1 QTFQV
6 TSQEAT
12 KLSLAFSR
20 PPLPSAEDC
29 RKLSED
35 VQNAVLAVATV
46 YYWLP
51 KGQGTTL
58 RKMVRDATT
67 EVVEGMIQ
75 LTDTILNAPVERF
88 LSQEQLISTGGVW
101 EACEQVSNLPRDNQA
116 AVVSALAAYLVPLCS
131 QALVEGQDPYGDIM
145 EDEELGFRG
154 NRDTYWSE
162 ADRQLLSSCMGL
174 MKASKAC
181 LKKVLAAVKAHGK
194 ADSPE
199 HIAQL
204 DDLADIANEIS
215 PSVDE
220 LALSMYP
227 PVNPLAVR
235 LNAAKLASVLK
246 KVLEIAKTS
255 HVCPPSE
262 EGWVQ
267 FLTGAVDHNMNKVK
281 NFTQAFTANTL
292 GADVVTSVF
301 CATKSWLKGVICLV
315 YPDMTLGIDGSKE
328 VADIIINLWHPVPAT
343 RCTLV
348 HLTLFVETPKADET
362 KRTFVVQSMKV
373 MAEHNSGQCPPHSV
387 QESDRSRGL
396 LTPSSFS
403 AFLYTCLSFKDP
415 ALEDSMRIQRTGL
428 YLARYHLRRMVTL
441 PLQRRGMVEALM
453 STLTLL
459 RSEERLLSTRTRV
472 IIPVHTVCIHF
483 CKHEWAIVVQ
493 INFSFFDGMPVAY
506 HCTEHTAQVPGVV
519 SVGHICD
526 GILTARAVRVRTKP
540 SEL

>member
-1 QTFQV
+1 VAEGEPGEGREPFELLRFWDALGQTFQV

-29 RKLSED
+29 QKLSED
-35 VQNAVLAVATV
+35 VQNAILAVATV

-75 LTDTILNAPVERF
+75 LTDTILNAPVES
-88 LSQEQLISTGGVW
+88 LSQEQLRSTGSVW

-116 AVVSALAAYLVPLCS
+116 AVVSALAACLGVVKDAVEEMEN
-131 QALVEGQDPYGDIM
+131 ALVEGQDPYGDIM

-199 HIAQL
+199 QIAQL

-235 LNAAKLASVLK
+235 LNVSICRVSLMNFLHFCR
-246 KVLEIAKTS
+246 TS
-255 HVCPPSE
+255 HVCVPSE

-281 NFTQAFTANTL
+281 NFTQ
-292 GADVVTSVF
+292 
-301 CATKSWLKGVICLV
+301 
-315 YPDMTLGIDGSKE
+315 
-328 VADIIINLWHPVPAT
+328 
-343 RCTLV
+343 
-348 HLTLFVETPKADET
+348 
-362 KRTFVVQSMKV
+362 
-373 MAEHNSGQCPPHSV
+373 GQ
-387 QESDRSRGL
+387 L
-396 LTPSSFS
+396 
-403 AFLYTCLSFKDP
+403 
-415 ALEDSMRIQRTGL
+415 
-428 YLARYHLRRMVTL
+428 
-441 PLQRRGMVEALM
+441 
-453 STLTLL
+453 
-459 RSEERLLSTRTRV
+459 
-472 IIPVHTVCIHF
+472 
-483 CKHEWAIVVQ
+483 
-493 INFSFFDGMPVAY
+493 
-506 HCTEHTAQVPGVV
+506 
-519 SVGHICD
+519 
-526 GILTARAVRVRTKP
+526 
-540 SEL
+540 

>member
-20 PPLPSAEDC
+20 PPLPSAENC

-35 VQNAVLAVATV
+35 VQNAILAVATV

-116 AVVSALAAYLVPLCS
+116 AVVSALAASLGVVKDA
-131 QALVEGQDPYGDIM
+131 ALVEGQDPFGDIM

-181 LKKVLAAVKAHGK
+181 LKK
-194 ADSPE
+194 
-199 HIAQL
+199 
-204 DDLADIANEIS
+204 
-215 PSVDE
+215 

-235 LNAAKLASVLK
+235 FNAAKLASVLT

-281 NFTQAFTANTL
+281 SFTQ
-292 GADVVTSVF
+292 
-301 CATKSWLKGVICLV
+301 
-315 YPDMTLGIDGSKE
+315 
-328 VADIIINLWHPVPAT
+328 
-343 RCTLV
+343 
-348 HLTLFVETPKADET
+348 
-362 KRTFVVQSMKV
+362 
-373 MAEHNSGQCPPHSV
+373 GQ
-387 QESDRSRGL
+387 L
-396 LTPSSFS
+396 
-403 AFLYTCLSFKDP
+403 
-415 ALEDSMRIQRTGL
+415 
-428 YLARYHLRRMVTL
+428 
-441 PLQRRGMVEALM
+441 
-453 STLTLL
+453 
-459 RSEERLLSTRTRV
+459 
-472 IIPVHTVCIHF
+472 
-483 CKHEWAIVVQ
+483 
-493 INFSFFDGMPVAY
+493 
-506 HCTEHTAQVPGVV
+506 
-519 SVGHICD
+519 
-526 GILTARAVRVRTKP
+526 
-540 SEL
+540 

>member
-1 QTFQV
+1 MAAPWACLVCVGGAGSLPPLSGSGSDAGPVRERWVPAAGAAAAMEAREPLRELGGALRALLARLREGEPGEGRDPFELPRFWDALGQTFKV

-12 KLSLAFSR
+12 KLSLAFSGS
-20 PPLPSAEDC
+20 PLTSAEDC

-35 VQNAVLAVATV
+35 VQNAILAVATV

-75 LTDTILNAPVERF
+75 LTETILNAPLES

-101 EACEQVSNLPRDNQA
+101 EACEQVSSLPRDNQA
-116 AVVSALAAYLVPLCS
+116 AVASALAACLGVVKD
-131 QALVEGQDPYGDIM
+131 ALEEMENALAEGQDPYSDIM

-162 ADRQLLSSCMGL
+162 ADRKLLSSCMGL

-181 LKKVLAAVKAHGK
+181 LKKVLGVVKAYGK

-199 HIAQL
+199 QIAQL

-227 PVNPLAVR
+227 PVNELAVR

-246 KVLEIAKTS
+246 KVLEITKTS

-267 FLTGAVDHNMNKVK
+267 FLTDAVDHNMNKIK
-281 NFTQAFTANTL
+281 NFTQ
-292 GADVVTSVF
+292 
-301 CATKSWLKGVICLV
+301 
-315 YPDMTLGIDGSKE
+315 
-328 VADIIINLWHPVPAT
+328 
-343 RCTLV
+343 
-348 HLTLFVETPKADET
+348 
-362 KRTFVVQSMKV
+362 
-373 MAEHNSGQCPPHSV
+373 GQ
-387 QESDRSRGL
+387 L
-396 LTPSSFS
+396 
-403 AFLYTCLSFKDP
+403 
-415 ALEDSMRIQRTGL
+415 
-428 YLARYHLRRMVTL
+428 
-441 PLQRRGMVEALM
+441 
-453 STLTLL
+453 
-459 RSEERLLSTRTRV
+459 
-472 IIPVHTVCIHF
+472 
-483 CKHEWAIVVQ
+483 
-493 INFSFFDGMPVAY
+493 
-506 HCTEHTAQVPGVV
+506 
-519 SVGHICD
+519 
-526 GILTARAVRVRTKP
+526 
-540 SEL
+540 

>member
-1 QTFQV
+1 MEAREPLRDVRGALRAVLARLREGETSEGREPFELPRFWDTLGQTFQV

-20 PPLPSAEDC
+20 PPLPSAESC

-35 VQNAVLAVATV
+35 VQNAILAVATV

-75 LTDTILNAPVERF
+75 LTDTILNAPVES

-116 AVVSALAAYLVPLCS
+116 AVVSALAASLGVVKDAVEEMEH
-131 QALVEGQDPYGDIM
+131 ALVEGQDPYGDIM

-235 LNAAKLASVLK
+235 LNAAKLASVLT

-281 NFTQAFTANTL
+281 SFTQ
-292 GADVVTSVF
+292 
-301 CATKSWLKGVICLV
+301 
-315 YPDMTLGIDGSKE
+315 
-328 VADIIINLWHPVPAT
+328 
-343 RCTLV
+343 
-348 HLTLFVETPKADET
+348 
-362 KRTFVVQSMKV
+362 
-373 MAEHNSGQCPPHSV
+373 GQ
-387 QESDRSRGL
+387 L
-396 LTPSSFS
+396 
-403 AFLYTCLSFKDP
+403 
-415 ALEDSMRIQRTGL
+415 
-428 YLARYHLRRMVTL
+428 
-441 PLQRRGMVEALM
+441 
-453 STLTLL
+453 
-459 RSEERLLSTRTRV
+459 
-472 IIPVHTVCIHF
+472 
-483 CKHEWAIVVQ
+483 
-493 INFSFFDGMPVAY
+493 
-506 HCTEHTAQVPGVV
+506 
-519 SVGHICD
+519 
-526 GILTARAVRVRTKP
+526 
-540 SEL
+540 

>member
-1 QTFQV
+1 RAGRSGSAAAAMEAREPLRDVCGALRAVLARVREGEPGEGREPFELPRFWDALGQTFQV

-35 VQNAVLAVATV
+35 VQNAILAVATV

-75 LTDTILNAPVERF
+75 LTDTILSAPVES

-101 EACEQVSNLPRDNQA
+101 EACEQVAKMPRGEYNQA
-116 AVVSALAAYLVPLCS
+116 AVVSALATCLGVVKDAVEEME

-181 LKKVLAAVKAHGK
+181 LKKVLGAVKAHGK

-204 DDLADIANEIS
+204 DDIADIASEIS

-235 LNAAKLASVLK
+235 LNVITQEAFLMNFLHFYR
-246 KVLEIAKTS
+246 TS

-267 FLTGAVDHNMNKVK
+267 FLNGAVDHNMNKIK
-281 NFTQAFTANTL
+281 NFTQ
-292 GADVVTSVF
+292 
-301 CATKSWLKGVICLV
+301 
-315 YPDMTLGIDGSKE
+315 
-328 VADIIINLWHPVPAT
+328 
-343 RCTLV
+343 
-348 HLTLFVETPKADET
+348 
-362 KRTFVVQSMKV
+362 
-373 MAEHNSGQCPPHSV
+373 GQ
-387 QESDRSRGL
+387 L
-396 LTPSSFS
+396 
-403 AFLYTCLSFKDP
+403 
-415 ALEDSMRIQRTGL
+415 
-428 YLARYHLRRMVTL
+428 
-441 PLQRRGMVEALM
+441 
-453 STLTLL
+453 
-459 RSEERLLSTRTRV
+459 
-472 IIPVHTVCIHF
+472 
-483 CKHEWAIVVQ
+483 
-493 INFSFFDGMPVAY
+493 
-506 HCTEHTAQVPGVV
+506 
-519 SVGHICD
+519 
-526 GILTARAVRVRTKP
+526 
-540 SEL
+540 

>member
-1 QTFQV
+1 MEAREPLRDVRGALRAVLARLREGEPSEGREPFELPRFWDALGQAFQV

-20 PPLPSAEDC
+20 PPLPSAENC

-35 VQNAVLAVATV
+35 VQNAILAVATV

-75 LTDTILNAPVERF
+75 LTDTILNAPVES

-116 AVVSALAAYLVPLCS
+116 AVVSALAASLGVVKDAVEEMEH
-131 QALVEGQDPYGDIM
+131 ALVEGQDPYGDIM

-235 LNAAKLASVLK
+235 LNAAKLASVLT

-281 NFTQAFTANTL
+281 NFTQ
-292 GADVVTSVF
+292 
-301 CATKSWLKGVICLV
+301 
-315 YPDMTLGIDGSKE
+315 
-328 VADIIINLWHPVPAT
+328 
-343 RCTLV
+343 
-348 HLTLFVETPKADET
+348 
-362 KRTFVVQSMKV
+362 
-373 MAEHNSGQCPPHSV
+373 GQ
-387 QESDRSRGL
+387 L
-396 LTPSSFS
+396 
-403 AFLYTCLSFKDP
+403 
-415 ALEDSMRIQRTGL
+415 
-428 YLARYHLRRMVTL
+428 
-441 PLQRRGMVEALM
+441 
-453 STLTLL
+453 
-459 RSEERLLSTRTRV
+459 
-472 IIPVHTVCIHF
+472 
-483 CKHEWAIVVQ
+483 
-493 INFSFFDGMPVAY
+493 
-506 HCTEHTAQVPGVV
+506 
-519 SVGHICD
+519 
-526 GILTARAVRVRTKP
+526 
-540 SEL
+540 

>member
-1 QTFQV
+1 RGRPAAMEAREPLRDVRGALRAVLARLREGEPGEGREPFELPRFWDALGQTFQV

-35 VQNAVLAVATV
+35 VQNAILAVATV

-75 LTDTILNAPVERF
+75 LTDTILNASEES

-101 EACEQVSNLPRDNQA
+101 EACEQVSNLPRGCHSFHPFAFADNQA
-116 AVVSALAAYLVPLCS
+116 AVVSALAACLGVVKDAVEEMEH
-131 QALVEGQDPYGDIM
+131 ALVEGQDPYGDIM

-199 HIAQL
+199 QIAQL

-246 KVLEIAKTS
+246 KVLEIAKAS

-281 NFTQAFTANTL
+281 NFTQDQL
-292 GADVVTSVF
+292 
-301 CATKSWLKGVICLV
+301 
-315 YPDMTLGIDGSKE
+315 
-328 VADIIINLWHPVPAT
+328 
-343 RCTLV
+343 
-348 HLTLFVETPKADET
+348 
-362 KRTFVVQSMKV
+362 
-373 MAEHNSGQCPPHSV
+373 
-387 QESDRSRGL
+387 
-396 LTPSSFS
+396 
-403 AFLYTCLSFKDP
+403 
-415 ALEDSMRIQRTGL
+415 
-428 YLARYHLRRMVTL
+428 
-441 PLQRRGMVEALM
+441 
-453 STLTLL
+453 
-459 RSEERLLSTRTRV
+459 
-472 IIPVHTVCIHF
+472 
-483 CKHEWAIVVQ
+483 
-493 INFSFFDGMPVAY
+493 
-506 HCTEHTAQVPGVV
+506 
-519 SVGHICD
+519 
-526 GILTARAVRVRTKP
+526 
-540 SEL
+540 

>member
-1 QTFQV
+1 MEAREPLRDVRGALRAVLARLREGEPSEGREPFELPRFWDALGQTFQV
-6 TSQEAT
+6 ASQEAT

-20 PPLPSAEDC
+20 PPLPSAENC

-35 VQNAVLAVATV
+35 VQNAILAVATV

-75 LTDTILNAPVERF
+75 LTDTILNAPVES

-116 AVVSALAAYLVPLCS
+116 AVVSALAASLGVVKDAVEEMEH
-131 QALVEGQDPYGDIM
+131 ALVEGQDPYGDIM

-235 LNAAKLASVLK
+235 LNAAKLASVLT

-281 NFTQAFTANTL
+281 NFTQ
-292 GADVVTSVF
+292 
-301 CATKSWLKGVICLV
+301 
-315 YPDMTLGIDGSKE
+315 
-328 VADIIINLWHPVPAT
+328 
-343 RCTLV
+343 
-348 HLTLFVETPKADET
+348 
-362 KRTFVVQSMKV
+362 
-373 MAEHNSGQCPPHSV
+373 GQ
-387 QESDRSRGL
+387 L
-396 LTPSSFS
+396 
-403 AFLYTCLSFKDP
+403 
-415 ALEDSMRIQRTGL
+415 
-428 YLARYHLRRMVTL
+428 
-441 PLQRRGMVEALM
+441 
-453 STLTLL
+453 
-459 RSEERLLSTRTRV
+459 
-472 IIPVHTVCIHF
+472 
-483 CKHEWAIVVQ
+483 
-493 INFSFFDGMPVAY
+493 
-506 HCTEHTAQVPGVV
+506 
-519 SVGHICD
+519 
-526 GILTARAVRVRTKP
+526 
-540 SEL
+540 

>member
-1 QTFQV
+1 VAEGEPSEGREPFELPRFWDALGQTFQV
-6 TSQEAT
+6 ASQEAT

-20 PPLPSAEDC
+20 PPLPSAENC

-35 VQNAVLAVATV
+35 VQNAVLAAATV

-58 RKMVRDATT
+58 RKMVRDATS

-75 LTDTILNAPVERF
+75 LTDTILNAPVES

-116 AVVSALAAYLVPLCS
+116 AVVSALSSCLGVVKDAVEEMEH
-131 QALVEGQDPYGDIM
+131 ALVEGQDPYGDII

-235 LNAAKLASVLK
+235 LNAAKLASVLM

-281 NFTQAFTANTL
+281 NFTQ
-292 GADVVTSVF
+292 
-301 CATKSWLKGVICLV
+301 
-315 YPDMTLGIDGSKE
+315 
-328 VADIIINLWHPVPAT
+328 
-343 RCTLV
+343 
-348 HLTLFVETPKADET
+348 
-362 KRTFVVQSMKV
+362 
-373 MAEHNSGQCPPHSV
+373 GQ
-387 QESDRSRGL
+387 L
-396 LTPSSFS
+396 
-403 AFLYTCLSFKDP
+403 
-415 ALEDSMRIQRTGL
+415 
-428 YLARYHLRRMVTL
+428 
-441 PLQRRGMVEALM
+441 
-453 STLTLL
+453 
-459 RSEERLLSTRTRV
+459 
-472 IIPVHTVCIHF
+472 
-483 CKHEWAIVVQ
+483 
-493 INFSFFDGMPVAY
+493 
-506 HCTEHTAQVPGVV
+506 
-519 SVGHICD
+519 
-526 GILTARAVRVRTKP
+526 
-540 SEL
+540 

>member
-1 QTFQV
+1 FAPIGFFSLGQTFQV

-35 VQNAVLAVATV
+35 VQNAILAVATV

-75 LTDTILNAPVERF
+75 LTDTILNAPEES

-101 EACEQVSNLPRDNQA
+101 EACEHVSNLPRGEYNQA
-116 AVVSALAAYLVPLCS
+116 AVVSALAACLGVVKDAVEEMEH
-131 QALVEGQDPYGDIM
+131 ALVEGQDPYGDIM

-199 HIAQL
+199 QIAQL

-246 KVLEIAKTS
+246 KVLEIAKAS

-281 NFTQAFTANTL
+281 NFTQ
-292 GADVVTSVF
+292 
-301 CATKSWLKGVICLV
+301 
-315 YPDMTLGIDGSKE
+315 
-328 VADIIINLWHPVPAT
+328 
-343 RCTLV
+343 
-348 HLTLFVETPKADET
+348 
-362 KRTFVVQSMKV
+362 
-373 MAEHNSGQCPPHSV
+373 GQ
-387 QESDRSRGL
+387 L
-396 LTPSSFS
+396 
-403 AFLYTCLSFKDP
+403 
-415 ALEDSMRIQRTGL
+415 
-428 YLARYHLRRMVTL
+428 
-441 PLQRRGMVEALM
+441 
-453 STLTLL
+453 
-459 RSEERLLSTRTRV
+459 
-472 IIPVHTVCIHF
+472 
-483 CKHEWAIVVQ
+483 
-493 INFSFFDGMPVAY
+493 
-506 HCTEHTAQVPGVV
+506 
-519 SVGHICD
+519 
-526 GILTARAVRVRTKP
+526 
-540 SEL
+540 

>member
-1 QTFQV
+1 MQLAYCIFLCCICFSSKMAITILPFFQ
-6 TSQEAT
+6 SN
-12 KLSLAFSR
+12 LN
-20 PPLPSAEDC
+20 DC

-35 VQNAVLAVATV
+35 VQSAILAVATV

-75 LTDTILNAPVERF
+75 LTETILSAPLES

-101 EACEQVSNLPRDNQA
+101 EACEQVSNLPR
-116 AVVSALAAYLVPLCS
+116 VHLYS
-131 QALVEGQDPYGDIM
+131 QALVEGQDPYSDIM

-162 ADRQLLSSCMGL
+162 ADRKLLSSCMGL

-181 LKKVLAAVKAHGK
+181 LKKVLGVVKAYGK

-199 HIAQL
+199 QIAQL

-227 PVNPLAVR
+227 PMNQLAVR

-267 FLTGAVDHNMNKVK
+267 FLTGAVDHNMNKIK
-281 NFTQAFTANTL
+281 NFTQ
-292 GADVVTSVF
+292 
-301 CATKSWLKGVICLV
+301 
-315 YPDMTLGIDGSKE
+315 
-328 VADIIINLWHPVPAT
+328 
-343 RCTLV
+343 
-348 HLTLFVETPKADET
+348 
-362 KRTFVVQSMKV
+362 
-373 MAEHNSGQCPPHSV
+373 GQ
-387 QESDRSRGL
+387 L
-396 LTPSSFS
+396 
-403 AFLYTCLSFKDP
+403 
-415 ALEDSMRIQRTGL
+415 
-428 YLARYHLRRMVTL
+428 
-441 PLQRRGMVEALM
+441 
-453 STLTLL
+453 
-459 RSEERLLSTRTRV
+459 
-472 IIPVHTVCIHF
+472 
-483 CKHEWAIVVQ
+483 
-493 INFSFFDGMPVAY
+493 
-506 HCTEHTAQVPGVV
+506 
-519 SVGHICD
+519 
-526 GILTARAVRVRTKP
+526 
-540 SEL
+540 

>member
-1 QTFQV
+1 MEAREPLRDVRGALRAVLARLREGEPGEGREPFELPRFWDALGQTFQV

-20 PPLPSAEDC
+20 PPLPSSEDC
-29 RKLSED
+29 QKLSED

-51 KGQGTTL
+51 KSQGTTL

-75 LTDTILNAPVERF
+75 LTDTILNAPVES

-101 EACEQVSNLPRDNQA
+101 EACEQVSKLPRDNQA
-116 AVVSALAAYLVPLCS
+116 AVVSALAACLGVVKDAVEEMEHVRKPLNLRGICSVPLCS

-194 ADSPE
+194 AESPE
-199 HIAQL
+199 QIAQL

-281 NFTQAFTANTL
+281 SFTQ
-292 GADVVTSVF
+292 
-301 CATKSWLKGVICLV
+301 
-315 YPDMTLGIDGSKE
+315 
-328 VADIIINLWHPVPAT
+328 
-343 RCTLV
+343 
-348 HLTLFVETPKADET
+348 
-362 KRTFVVQSMKV
+362 
-373 MAEHNSGQCPPHSV
+373 GQ
-387 QESDRSRGL
+387 L
-396 LTPSSFS
+396 
-403 AFLYTCLSFKDP
+403 
-415 ALEDSMRIQRTGL
+415 
-428 YLARYHLRRMVTL
+428 
-441 PLQRRGMVEALM
+441 
-453 STLTLL
+453 
-459 RSEERLLSTRTRV
+459 
-472 IIPVHTVCIHF
+472 
-483 CKHEWAIVVQ
+483 
-493 INFSFFDGMPVAY
+493 
-506 HCTEHTAQVPGVV
+506 
-519 SVGHICD
+519 
-526 GILTARAVRVRTKP
+526 
-540 SEL
+540 

>member
-1 QTFQV
+1 VAEGEPSEGREPFELPRFWDALGQTFQV

-20 PPLPSAEDC
+20 PPLPSAENC

-35 VQNAVLAVATV
+35 VQNAILAVATV

-75 LTDTILNAPVERF
+75 LTDAILNAPVES

-116 AVVSALAAYLVPLCS
+116 AVVSALAASLGVVKDAVEEMEH
-131 QALVEGQDPYGDIM
+131 ALVEGQDPYGDIM

-162 ADRQLLSSCMGL
+162 ADRRLLSSCMGL

-235 LNAAKLASVLK
+235 LNAAKLASVLT

-281 NFTQAFTANTL
+281 NFTQ
-292 GADVVTSVF
+292 
-301 CATKSWLKGVICLV
+301 
-315 YPDMTLGIDGSKE
+315 
-328 VADIIINLWHPVPAT
+328 
-343 RCTLV
+343 
-348 HLTLFVETPKADET
+348 
-362 KRTFVVQSMKV
+362 
-373 MAEHNSGQCPPHSV
+373 GQ
-387 QESDRSRGL
+387 L
-396 LTPSSFS
+396 
-403 AFLYTCLSFKDP
+403 
-415 ALEDSMRIQRTGL
+415 
-428 YLARYHLRRMVTL
+428 
-441 PLQRRGMVEALM
+441 
-453 STLTLL
+453 
-459 RSEERLLSTRTRV
+459 
-472 IIPVHTVCIHF
+472 
-483 CKHEWAIVVQ
+483 
-493 INFSFFDGMPVAY
+493 
-506 HCTEHTAQVPGVV
+506 
-519 SVGHICD
+519 
-526 GILTARAVRVRTKP
+526 
-540 SEL
+540 

>member
-1 QTFQV
+1 MEAREPLRDVRGALRAVLARLREGEPGEGREPFELPHFWDALGQTFQV

-29 RKLSED
+29 LKLSED

-75 LTDTILNAPVERF
+75 LTDTILNAPVES

-116 AVVSALAAYLVPLCS
+116 AVVSALASCLGVVKDAVEEMEN
-131 QALVEGQDPYGDIM
+131 ALVEGQDPYGDIM

-199 HIAQL
+199 QIAQL

-246 KVLEIAKTS
+246 KVLEIAKAS

-267 FLTGAVDHNMNKVK
+267 FLSGAVDHNMNKVK
-281 NFTQAFTANTL
+281 NFTQ
-292 GADVVTSVF
+292 
-301 CATKSWLKGVICLV
+301 
-315 YPDMTLGIDGSKE
+315 
-328 VADIIINLWHPVPAT
+328 
-343 RCTLV
+343 
-348 HLTLFVETPKADET
+348 
-362 KRTFVVQSMKV
+362 
-373 MAEHNSGQCPPHSV
+373 GQ
-387 QESDRSRGL
+387 L
-396 LTPSSFS
+396 
-403 AFLYTCLSFKDP
+403 
-415 ALEDSMRIQRTGL
+415 
-428 YLARYHLRRMVTL
+428 
-441 PLQRRGMVEALM
+441 
-453 STLTLL
+453 
-459 RSEERLLSTRTRV
+459 
-472 IIPVHTVCIHF
+472 
-483 CKHEWAIVVQ
+483 
-493 INFSFFDGMPVAY
+493 
-506 HCTEHTAQVPGVV
+506 
-519 SVGHICD
+519 
-526 GILTARAVRVRTKP
+526 
-540 SEL
+540 

>member
-1 QTFQV
+1 RDARGAPAAAAMEAREPLRDVRGALRAVLARLRGAGRGRAGFGPSRAGSPRAELCQTFQV

-29 RKLSED
+29 QKLSED
-35 VQNAVLAVATV
+35 VQNAIFAVATV

-67 EVVEGMIQ
+67 EVVEGVIQ
-75 LTDTILNAPVERF
+75 LTDTILSAPVES
-88 LSQEQLISTGGVW
+88 LPQEQLISTGGVW

-116 AVVSALAAYLVPLCS
+116 AVVSALSACLGVVKDAVEEMEH
-131 QALVEGQDPYGDIM
+131 ALVEGQDPYGDIM

-204 DDLADIANEIS
+204 DDVADIANEIS

-267 FLTGAVDHNMNKVK
+267 FLNGAVDHNMNKIK
-281 NFTQAFTANTL
+281 NFTQ
-292 GADVVTSVF
+292 
-301 CATKSWLKGVICLV
+301 
-315 YPDMTLGIDGSKE
+315 
-328 VADIIINLWHPVPAT
+328 
-343 RCTLV
+343 
-348 HLTLFVETPKADET
+348 
-362 KRTFVVQSMKV
+362 
-373 MAEHNSGQCPPHSV
+373 GQ
-387 QESDRSRGL
+387 L
-396 LTPSSFS
+396 
-403 AFLYTCLSFKDP
+403 
-415 ALEDSMRIQRTGL
+415 
-428 YLARYHLRRMVTL
+428 
-441 PLQRRGMVEALM
+441 
-453 STLTLL
+453 
-459 RSEERLLSTRTRV
+459 
-472 IIPVHTVCIHF
+472 
-483 CKHEWAIVVQ
+483 
-493 INFSFFDGMPVAY
+493 
-506 HCTEHTAQVPGVV
+506 
-519 SVGHICD
+519 
-526 GILTARAVRVRTKP
+526 
-540 SEL
+540 

>member
-1 QTFQV
+1 QN
-6 TSQEAT
+6 
-12 KLSLAFSR
+12 
-20 PPLPSAEDC
+20 C

-35 VQNAVLAVATV
+35 VQNAILAVATV

-75 LTDTILNAPVERF
+75 LTDTILNAPVES

-101 EACEQVSNLPRDNQA
+101 EACEQVSNLPRGEYNQA
-116 AVVSALAAYLVPLCS
+116 AVVSALTACLGVVKDAVEEMEH
-131 QALVEGQDPYGDIM
+131 ALVEGQDPYGDIM

-199 HIAQL
+199 QIAQL

-281 NFTQAFTANTL
+281 NFTQDQL
-292 GADVVTSVF
+292 
-301 CATKSWLKGVICLV
+301 
-315 YPDMTLGIDGSKE
+315 
-328 VADIIINLWHPVPAT
+328 
-343 RCTLV
+343 
-348 HLTLFVETPKADET
+348 
-362 KRTFVVQSMKV
+362 
-373 MAEHNSGQCPPHSV
+373 
-387 QESDRSRGL
+387 
-396 LTPSSFS
+396 
-403 AFLYTCLSFKDP
+403 
-415 ALEDSMRIQRTGL
+415 
-428 YLARYHLRRMVTL
+428 
-441 PLQRRGMVEALM
+441 
-453 STLTLL
+453 
-459 RSEERLLSTRTRV
+459 
-472 IIPVHTVCIHF
+472 
-483 CKHEWAIVVQ
+483 
-493 INFSFFDGMPVAY
+493 
-506 HCTEHTAQVPGVV
+506 
-519 SVGHICD
+519 
-526 GILTARAVRVRTKP
+526 
-540 SEL
+540 